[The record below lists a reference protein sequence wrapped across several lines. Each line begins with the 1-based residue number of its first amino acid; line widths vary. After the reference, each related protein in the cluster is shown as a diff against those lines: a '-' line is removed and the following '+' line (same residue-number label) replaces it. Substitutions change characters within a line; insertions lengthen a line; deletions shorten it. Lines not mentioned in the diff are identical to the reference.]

1 MSGWARARR
10 SLADVGPDV
19 APALV
24 VTTVGL
30 LEVRS
35 AAAEA
40 PGAVGELVVL
50 VMATAVAV
58 GLWRRA
64 PTAALAVVWVTVL
77 AQVAADMP
85 PLLTQASVALVAYG
99 TARWG
104 RHAVLVAAGV
114 SLPLAVLAG
123 LVVLQ
128 SGLYL
133 PAATGTVGQLAVPLG
148 QVVHTL
154 EVDAVGVTTVLLATT
169 GLLVIGLPWGAGV
182 IVRSLVRAR
191 RSQETARAAAT
202 REAETAEVA
211 LLRSQQAQLAADVH
225 DVVGHSLAVI
235 LAQAESGQYLPDD
248 DPARLKRTLSV
259 IATSARASLVDVR
272 DVLRVVHDPATGP
285 GRAHAG
291 ALDELVTGVRRSGH
305 PVVLAETG
313 RPRPMAPDVADVA
326 YRVLQEMLTNALRH
340 GRPGTPLQVHR
351 AWGDELQMAVTNQ
364 RPSSEPTDPDPP
376 APAPGSGQGLPGM
389 RRRLASV
396 GGRLDVAASATT
408 WTTTA
413 HLPVRE

>member
-1 MSGWARARR
+1 
-10 SLADVGPDV
+10 
-19 APALV
+19 
-24 VTTVGL
+24 
-30 LEVRS
+30 
-35 AAAEA
+35 
-40 PGAVGELVVL
+40 
-50 VMATAVAV
+50 

-64 PTAALAVVWVTVL
+64 PTAALAVAWVTL
-77 AQVAADMP
+77 MAQVAGDVP

-104 RHAVLVAAGV
+104 RHAVVVAGGL

-123 LVVLQ
+123 LGVLH

-133 PAATGTVGQLAVPLG
+133 PAATGTVSQVAVPLG
-148 QVVHTL
+148 QVVHAL

-182 IVRSLVRAR
+182 IVRSLQRAR
-191 RSQETARAAAT
+191 RSQEMARAAAA

-285 GRAHAG
+285 GTAQAGDLDDLLAG
-291 ALDELVTGVRRSGH
+291 ARRSGH

-313 RPRPMAPDVADVA
+313 RPRAMAPDVADVA

-340 GRPGTPLQVHR
+340 GRPGAPLQVDR
-351 AWGDELQMAVTNQ
+351 AWGDELQLAVTNH
-364 RPSSEPTDPDPP
+364 RPSPEQTDPAPP
-376 APAPGSGQGLPGM
+376 EPAPGSGQGLPGM
-389 RRRLASV
+389 RRRLASI
-396 GGRLDVAASATT
+396 GGRLDVAASTTT

-413 HLPVRE
+413 HLPVHE